1 MGIINQLSLEI
12 ANKIAAGEVVER
24 PASVVKELVENS
36 IDAGAT
42 SISVEIE
49 NGGTTFLRIT
59 DNGSG
64 MVRDDAALCFSRH
77 ATSKIKTAEDLDAI
91 YTLGFRGEALSS
103 IGAVSK
109 IEMFTKRKED
119 DVATKVTFEGGQ
131 LVSVEDAG
139 AADGT
144 SIIVKDLFYNTPAR
158 MKFLKKDA
166 TEAGYI
172 ADMVQRFILAHPEIS
187 FRLIRD
193 GKEIYSTTGD
203 GSLKNA
209 LYSVYGREYAKAV
222 IDIDLEMNNIH
233 ITGVAGKR
241 ETSRPNRA
249 YQSFFV
255 NGRYIK
261 SPSITRA
268 VEEAYK
274 NQVMVGK
281 FPMAV
286 IKIEINPAQIDINVH
301 PTKMEVKFSDEGA
314 VYRSVYHAVKNALY
328 STVEYPEIERRTV
341 QSHNVQSR
349 TEQPTEKEVEA
360 AFRLYAPKEKSL
372 FQPFE
377 HETVNSQIL
386 KAEHKDEEE
395 RKALLAKIRA
405 EAEKTRNM
413 PDEEYFN
420 YKTSQP
426 DLFAH
431 TYMEIEEK
439 EPPRMSFIPEVRTYR
454 IIGQLFKTYIMV
466 EEGENLL
473 LIDQHAA
480 HERIKYE
487 ELKES
492 LKERRISSQYLA
504 IGIPVELSDAEK
516 EAYKEHKNELSALGF
531 EADLGEET
539 VITAVPSAESADE
552 LSAAFLELLTAFS
565 EHKQEHIDSKKER
578 LLYTIACKAA
588 IKANSSRQSEELDAL
603 VSAVFA
609 LDNINTCP
617 HGRPIVI
624 KMTKKEIEKE
634 FGRTL

>member
-1 MGIINQLSLEI
+1 MGVINQLSLEI
-12 ANKIAAGEVVER
+12 SNKIAAGEVVER
-24 PASVVKELVENS
+24 PASVVKELVENA

-42 SISVEIE
+42 AISVELE
-49 NGGTTFLRIT
+49 KGGISFLRVT

-64 MVRDDAALCFSRH
+64 MVREDATLCFSRH

-103 IGAVSK
+103 IGAVSR
-109 IEMFTKRKED
+109 IEMFTKKRED
-119 DVATKVTFEGGQ
+119 TQATKVVFEGGQ
-131 LVSVEDAG
+131 LLSVEDAG

-158 MKFLKKDA
+158 MKFLKKDV
-166 TEAGYI
+166 TEAGYVSDI
-172 ADMVQRFILAHPEIS
+172 VLRFILAHPEVS

-193 GKEIYSTTGD
+193 GKEVYSTSGD

-233 ITGVAGKR
+233 VSGVAGKS

-261 SPSITRA
+261 SPAITRA

-286 IKIEINPAQIDINVH
+286 IKIEINPTQIDINVH

-314 VYRSVYHAVKNALY
+314 IYRAAYHAVKNALY
-328 STVEYPEIERRTV
+328 STVEYPEIERTSV
-341 QSHNVQSR
+341 PMQTFTFAPEPEKKPMPAYEPYKPASAYLHESKYQPNVQD
-349 TEQPTEKEVEA
+349 EKKCEELYELMKADAETLKGVKVEEPMS
-360 AFRLYAPKEKSL
+360 PK
-372 FQPFE
+372 
-377 HETVNSQIL
+377 
-386 KAEHKDEEE
+386 EEE
-395 RKALLAKIRA
+395 RDPFAYTFLEVEDSTSEKNSFLPDIR
-405 EAEKTRNM
+405 
-413 PDEEYFN
+413 
-420 YKTSQP
+420 S
-426 DLFAH
+426 
-431 TYMEIEEK
+431 
-439 EPPRMSFIPEVRTYR
+439 YR
-454 IIGQLFKTYIMV
+454 IIGQLFRTYILV

-487 ELKES
+487 ELKKS
-492 LKERRISSQYLA
+492 LKERKVSSQYLA
-504 IGIPVELSDAEK
+504 IPIPVALSEEERA
-516 EAYKEHKNELSALGF
+516 AYNEHREELSALGF
-531 EADLGEET
+531 EAEIGDEA
-539 VITAVPSAESADE
+539 VITAVPSADGTDE
-552 LSAAFLELLTAFS
+552 LSAAFLELLSAFS
-565 EHKQEHIDSKKER
+565 ENRQELIDSKKER

-588 IKANSSRQSEELDAL
+588 IKANSYRSEEELVAL
-603 VSAVFA
+603 VDAVFN

>member
-1 MGIINQLSLEI
+1 MGVINQLSLEI
-12 ANKIAAGEVVER
+12 SNKIAAGEVVER
-24 PASVVKELVENS
+24 PASVVKELVENA

-42 SISVEIE
+42 AISVELE
-49 NGGTTFLRIT
+49 KGGISFLRVT

-64 MVRDDAALCFSRH
+64 MVKEDATLCFSRH

-103 IGAVSK
+103 IGAVSR
-109 IEMFTKRKED
+109 IEMFTKKRD
-119 DVATKVTFEGGQ
+119 ASAGTRVVFEGGQ
-131 LVSVEDAG
+131 LLSVEEAG

-158 MKFLKKDA
+158 MKFLKKDV
-166 TEAGYI
+166 TEAGYVSDI
-172 ADMVQRFILAHPEIS
+172 VLRFILAHPEIS

-193 GKEIYSTTGD
+193 GREVYSTSGD

-222 IDIDLEMNNIH
+222 IDIDLEINNIR
-233 ITGVAGKR
+233 ITGVAGKS

-261 SPSITRA
+261 SPAITRA

-274 NQVMVGK
+274 NQIMIGK

-286 IKIEINPAQIDINVH
+286 IKIEINPQQIDINVH
-301 PTKMEVKFSDEGA
+301 PTKMEVKFSDEGEI
-314 VYRSVYHAVKNALY
+314 YRAVYHAVKNALY
-328 STVEYPEIERRTV
+328 STVEYPEIERNPEPVRTFTFAPEPERKPTPAYEPYKGASGTFSPARHQEPSEEKKCAELYEIMKADAEALRDV
-341 QSHNVQSR
+341 KYEPPVKAVREEKDPFSH
-349 TEQPTEKEVEA
+349 TFLEVE
-360 AFRLYAPKEKSL
+360 ES
-372 FQPFE
+372 
-377 HETVNSQIL
+377 V
-386 KAEHKDEEE
+386 AERMRIVPEE
-395 RKALLAKIRA
+395 R
-405 EAEKTRNM
+405 TW
-413 PDEEYFN
+413 
-420 YKTSQP
+420 
-426 DLFAH
+426 
-431 TYMEIEEK
+431 
-439 EPPRMSFIPEVRTYR
+439 R
-454 IIGQLFKTYIMV
+454 IIGQLFRTYILV
-466 EEGENLL
+466 EEGDSLL

-487 ELKES
+487 ELKGS
-492 LKERRISSQYLA
+492 LKERKISAQYLA
-504 IGIPVELSDAEK
+504 IPLPVELSETEK
-516 EAYKEHKNELSALGF
+516 EAYEEHKDELSLLGF
-531 EADLGEET
+531 EAEMGDEPS
-539 VITAVPSAESADE
+539 ITAVPAADGTDD

-565 EHKQEHIDSKKER
+565 ENRQDIIDSKKER

-588 IKANSSRQSEELDAL
+588 IKANSYRSEAELEAL
-603 VSAVFA
+603 VGAVFA